1 MEYAPMSRNISE
13 PGRFLLGLIASS
25 LWLASSVPGGA
36 QTPIW
41 TWTNQYG
48 SVLAVNTYDNTTGAI
63 SGTYTNKAANSCD
76 AGTPQAMTGW
86 LELGSSGNAISFSV
100 NFLGCNS
107 TTVWTGQLNSSA
119 GFQSLWLLSL
129 AGPVA
134 WNGIAAGTDAFSFGS
149 GDKTKLMTK
158 LANANAAELGTGTE
172 KLSNTAKPK

>member
-1 MEYAPMSRNISE
+1 MTSSDVSRA
-13 PGRFLLGLIASS
+13 RVTFLGLIVSC
-25 LWLASSVPGGA
+25 LWLALSAPAGA

-48 SVLAVNTYDNTTGAI
+48 SVLAVNTYNSNTGAI

-86 LELGSSGNAISFSV
+86 LLLGASGNAISFSV

-107 TTVWTGQLNSSA
+107 TTIWTGQLNDSA

-129 AGPVA
+129 AEPVA
-134 WNGIAAGTDAFSFGS
+134 WNGIAAGTDAFSFGN
-149 GDKTKLMTK
+149 GDKAKLMEN
-158 LANANAAELGTGTE
+158 LAEAKAVGAGTE
-172 KLSNTAKPK
+172 KLSHTAGRK